1 VVKIRNLLSLPKQT
15 SSSTPRAVK
24 VRAVP
29 IELCQFLK
37 FGGLTETGGEAKQA
51 IGAGSVMVNGVVE
64 TQKRKKL
71 QAGDQVG
78 YNSHIIIVTLSS

>member
-1 VVKIRNLLSLPKQT
+1 MKQT
-15 SSSTPRAVK
+15 NSSTPRPVK

-37 FGGLTETGGEAKQA
+37 FGGLTESGGEAKQA
-51 IGAGSVMVNGVVE
+51 ISEGLVFLNDTVE

-71 QAGDQVG
+71 LAGDRVTFNGHTLIVQVG
-78 YNSHIIIVTLSS
+78 

>member
-1 VVKIRNLLSLPKQT
+1 MKQT
-15 SSSTPRAVK
+15 SSSTPRPVK

-37 FGGLTETGGEAKQA
+37 FGGLTDSGGEAKQA
-51 IGAGSVMVNGVVE
+51 IGAGAVLLNGVVE

-71 QAGDQVG
+71 QVGDQVG
-78 YNSHIIIVTLSS
+78 YNRHIIIVALA